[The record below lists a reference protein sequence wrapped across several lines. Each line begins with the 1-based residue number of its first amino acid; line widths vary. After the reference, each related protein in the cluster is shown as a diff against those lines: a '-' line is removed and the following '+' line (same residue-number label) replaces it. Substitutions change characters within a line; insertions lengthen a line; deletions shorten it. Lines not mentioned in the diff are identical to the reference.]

1 MTLSFIVDQQVR
13 ELEVD
18 LDNET
23 RRSAEQQKIS
33 KKTERRLKDVLQQQ
47 EEDQKNLQHFK
58 DQIDRLNKK
67 IKSTKVNQEEAVRP
81 LSFVL
86 ALSSLL
92 LPPSPLP
99 LSFVLILI
107 FSLPS
112 YSVFLFFLSLRLSL
126 SLLSPFL
133 SLLHISPFQ
142 SVCWSFMGLVV
153 TNT

>member
-1 MTLSFIVDQQVR
+1 MLTEGFVCLFVCLFVFLLLYSREILLVLLNVTLSFIVDQQVR

-67 IKSTKVNQEEAVRP
+67 IKSTKVNQEDAVRP
-81 LSFVL
+81 LSSVL
-86 ALSSLL
+86 VLSSLL
-92 LPPSPLP
+92 LPPSP
-99 LSFVLILI
+99 
-107 FSLPS
+107 
-112 YSVFLFFLSLRLSL
+112 
-126 SLLSPFL
+126 
-133 SLLHISPFQ
+133 
-142 SVCWSFMGLVV
+142 
-153 TNT
+153 